1 MDALQKAREYL
12 ERDPLLYM
20 DMLGPLDRGMVE
32 VVSLREDGVLLYNG
46 PGEAFMLAADSLE
59 AGKALCAGVEA
70 MEIATAHDG
79 ETGAFLRDQYHLPDL
94 RGCTQAAYLEKEPLP
109 VPPGFEIRP
118 LGEEFFSLILENY
131 HSFTDPEYI
140 HKRIA
145 AGVMYGA
152 FQKGELLGFIGMHA
166 EGSVGM
172 LEVLPQHRR
181 KGAATALMAF
191 MTGFCLERG
200 WVPFSQIF
208 HGNEASLALHRRLGW
223 ALSQRPLYWVMP
235 E

>member
-32 VVSLREDGVLLYNG
+32 VVSLREDGLLLYNG

-152 FQKGELLGFIGMHA
+152 FQKGELLGFIGMHS

-191 MTGFCLERG
+191 MTNFCLERG

>member
-12 ERDPLLYM
+12 ERDSLLYM

-32 VVSLREDGVLLYNG
+32 VVSLREDGLLLYNG

-191 MTGFCLERG
+191 MTGFFLERG

-208 HGNEASLALHRRLGW
+208 HGNEASLALHRSLGW

>member
-32 VVSLREDGVLLYNG
+32 VVSLREDGLLLYNG

-172 LEVLPQHRR
+172 LEVLPPHRR

>member
-32 VVSLREDGVLLYNG
+32 VVSLREDGLLLYNG

-118 LGEEFFSLILENY
+118 LGEEEIFQVY
-131 HSFTDPEYI
+131 
-140 HKRIA
+140 A
-145 AGVMYGA
+145 AANHM
-152 FQKGELLGFIGMHA
+152 
-166 EGSVGM
+166 
-172 LEVLPQHRR
+172 
-181 KGAATALMAF
+181 
-191 MTGFCLERG
+191 
-200 WVPFSQIF
+200 
-208 HGNEASLALHRRLGW
+208 
-223 ALSQRPLYWVMP
+223 
-235 E
+235 

>member
-32 VVSLREDGVLLYNG
+32 VVSLREDGLLLYNG

-109 VPPGFEIRP
+109 VPPGFEICP

-145 AGVMYGA
+145 AGVMHGA
-152 FQKGELLGFIGMHA
+152 CQTGELLGFIGMHA

>member
-20 DMLGPLDRGMVE
+20 DMLGPWTGAWWRW
-32 VVSLREDGVLLYNG
+32 SLREDGLLLYNG
-46 PGEAFMLAADSLE
+46 PGEAFMLAADSLGGRE
-59 AGKALCAGVEA
+59 GPVRGVEA

-79 ETGAFLRDQYHLPDL
+79 ETGAFLRDRYHLPDL

-131 HSFTDPEYI
+131 HSFTDGVHPQA
-140 HKRIA
+140 HRRRCDARGLSKGGA
-145 AGVMYGA
+145 A
-152 FQKGELLGFIGMHA
+152 GFIGMHA

-181 KGAATALMAF
+181 KGAATALMA
-191 MTGFCLERG
+191 L
-200 WVPFSQIF
+200 
-208 HGNEASLALHRRLGW
+208 
-223 ALSQRPLYWVMP
+223 
-235 E
+235 

>member
-1 MDALQKAREYL
+1 M
-12 ERDPLLYM
+12 
-20 DMLGPLDRGMVE
+20 
-32 VVSLREDGVLLYNG
+32 
-46 PGEAFMLAADSLE
+46 
-59 AGKALCAGVEA
+59 
-70 MEIATAHDG
+70 
-79 ETGAFLRDQYHLPDL
+79 
-94 RGCTQAAYLEKEPLP
+94 
-109 VPPGFEIRP
+109 
-118 LGEEFFSLILENY
+118 ILENY

-145 AGVMYGA
+145 AGVMHGA
-152 FQKGELLGFIGMHA
+152 FQKGELLGFIGMHS

-191 MTGFCLERG
+191 MTNFCLERG

>member
-1 MDALQKAREYL
+1 MDALQKSREYL

-32 VVSLREDGVLLYNG
+32 VVSLREDGLLLYNG

-59 AGKALCAGVEA
+59 TGKALCAGVEA

>member
-32 VVSLREDGVLLYNG
+32 VVSLREDGLLLYNG

>member
-32 VVSLREDGVLLYNG
+32 VVSLREDGLLLYNG

-172 LEVLPQHRR
+172 LEVLPPYRR
-181 KGAATALMAF
+181 RGVALALMAA
-191 MTGFCLERG
+191 MANHCLERG

-208 HGNEASLALHRRLGW
+208 DGNTASLELHRRLGW
-223 ALSQRPLYWVMP
+223 TLCPEKLYWVMD
-235 E
+235 

>member
-59 AGKALCAGVEA
+59 AGKALCAGVDA
-70 MEIATAHDG
+70 MKMATVHDW
-79 ETGAFLRDQYHLPDL
+79 ETGAFLRDQYHLPDF

>member
-1 MDALQKAREYL
+1 MDALQKSREYL

-32 VVSLREDGVLLYNG
+32 VVSLREDGLLLYNG

>member
-32 VVSLREDGVLLYNG
+32 VVSLREDGLLLYNG

-79 ETGAFLRDQYHLPDL
+79 ETGAFLRDQYHLPDF

>member
-32 VVSLREDGVLLYNG
+32 VVSLREDGLLLYNG

-191 MTGFCLERG
+191 MTNFCLERG

>member
-32 VVSLREDGVLLYNG
+32 VISLREDGLLLYNG

>member
-1 MDALQKAREYL
+1 MDVLQKAREYL

-32 VVSLREDGVLLYNG
+32 VVSLREDGLLLYNG

>member
-1 MDALQKAREYL
+1 
-12 ERDPLLYM
+12 
-20 DMLGPLDRGMVE
+20 
-32 VVSLREDGVLLYNG
+32 
-46 PGEAFMLAADSLE
+46 MLAADSLE

>member
-12 ERDPLLYM
+12 ERDSLLYM

-32 VVSLREDGVLLYNG
+32 VVSLREDGLLLYNG

>member
-32 VVSLREDGVLLYNG
+32 VVSLREDGLLLYNG

-70 MEIATAHDG
+70 MGIATAHDG

-145 AGVMYGA
+145 AGVMHGA
-152 FQKGELLGFIGMHA
+152 FQNGELAGFIGMHA

>member
-32 VVSLREDGVLLYNG
+32 VVSLREDGLLLYNG

-152 FQKGELLGFIGMHA
+152 FQKGELLGFIGMHS

>member
-32 VVSLREDGVLLYNG
+32 VVSLREDGLLLYNG

-208 HGNEASLALHRRLGW
+208 HGNEASLALHRSLGW

>member
-32 VVSLREDGVLLYNG
+32 VISLREDGLLLYNG

-191 MTGFCLERG
+191 MTNFCLERG

>member
-32 VVSLREDGVLLYNG
+32 VVSLREDGLLLYNG

-79 ETGAFLRDQYHLPDL
+79 ETGAFLRDRYHLPDL

-109 VPPGFEIRP
+109 VPPG
-118 LGEEFFSLILENY
+118 NY
-131 HSFTDPEYI
+131 HSFTHPEYI

-145 AGVMYGA
+145 AGGMHGA
-152 FQKGELLGFIGMHA
+152 FQKGELRRFIGMHS

>member
-32 VVSLREDGVLLYNG
+32 VVSLREDGLLLYNG

-79 ETGAFLRDQYHLPDL
+79 ETGAFLRDRYHLPDL

-118 LGEEFFSLILENY
+118 LGEEFFQVIFENY

-140 HKRIA
+140 H
-145 AGVMYGA
+145 
-152 FQKGELLGFIGMHA
+152 
-166 EGSVGM
+166 
-172 LEVLPQHRR
+172 
-181 KGAATALMAF
+181 
-191 MTGFCLERG
+191 
-200 WVPFSQIF
+200 
-208 HGNEASLALHRRLGW
+208 AS
-223 ALSQRPLYWVMP
+223 PPV
-235 E
+235 

>member
-32 VVSLREDGVLLYNG
+32 VVSLREDGLLLYNG

-145 AGVMYGA
+145 AGVMHGA

-208 HGNEASLALHRRLGW
+208 HGNEASLALHRSLGW

>member
-32 VVSLREDGVLLYNG
+32 VVSLREDGLLLYNG

-145 AGVMYGA
+145 AGVMHGA
-152 FQKGELLGFIGMHA
+152 FQKGELLGLIGTHS